1 MPSAWPPPQSKAL
14 PPPATRHRQQPPPPL
29 LTDADIVQLAQL
41 YHPQSS
47 TPLPAFLLSK
57 DSHETLVSY
66 LQSRAATS
74 TNPSLAVSEYLSAL
88 LSLIQLHTS
97 LSPLIPL
104 LLSSYIS
111 LFTSH
116 KIPHD
121 KSSLSIF
128 QLFTTHI
135 ETVHIQELPAIVY
148 LIICYLP
155 RIIDSEDTHILAIF
169 SKCIEQIRFS
179 NEIIKP
185 LEYVDKVFDKMLSLD
200 WSKVLLLKLV
210 EIVKDLNFI
219 GKGKRKEFLERVFS
233 GMRRNVDLQDLPGL
247 VYQLLVLGSKDFCK
261 KEVIEGIVMYF
272 GEVKSG
278 GSIMRQ
284 VEGTVLL
291 HVNFAV
297 KQDPSLGQEVL
308 GLVRSDYRVFNHFTV
323 AILLSVARV
332 KRLTENSI
340 GVLKTSLFAS
350 YKDLKFSRGCEWLSC
365 DLKEHYLR
373 TYRDMENAVLRA
385 VGESNCGR
393 EHVFPI

>member
-1 MPSAWPPPQSKAL
+1 MTSTASKNPSAVRYHQSPPL
-14 PPPATRHRQQPPPPL
+14 PPS

-47 TPLPAFLLSK
+47 PPLPAFLLSE
-57 DSHETLVSY
+57 DSHQTLVSY
-66 LQSRAATS
+66 LHTRAS
-74 TNPSLAVSEYLSAL
+74 SPNPSLAVSEYLSAL
-88 LSLIQLHTS
+88 LSLTQLHTS

-128 QLFTTHI
+128 QLFVTHI
-135 ETVHIQELPAIVY
+135 VTVQVQELPAIVD
-148 LIICYLP
+148 LIISYLP

-169 SKCIEQIRFS
+169 AKCLELIRFS
-179 NEIIKP
+179 NEIGKP
-185 LEYVDKVFDKMLSLD
+185 LAYVDKVFDEMLSCD

-233 GMRRNVDLQDLPGL
+233 GMKNVDLQDLPGL
-247 VYQLLVLGSKDFCK
+247 VYQLLVLGSKGFDK

-272 GEVKSG
+272 GGVKSG

-297 KQDPSLGQEVL
+297 KQNPSLGQEVL

-323 AILLSVARV
+323 AMLLSVARV
-332 KRLTENSI
+332 KRLTESSI
-340 GVLKTSLFAS
+340 GVLKSSLLAA
-350 YKDLKFSRGCEWLSC
+350 YKDLKFARYILLDLSLSLLLFI
-365 DLKEHYLR
+365 DYLCWIS
-373 TYRDMENAVLRA
+373 TDV
-385 VGESNCGR
+385 
-393 EHVFPI
+393 